1 MLILILRLKIK
12 NILLCRKVRKMDK
25 RKGCKDFIKNKNKWY
40 IWFLIFKLCGYK
52 FLENKRVFF
61 LLGEEF
67 G

>member
-12 NILLCRKVRKMDK
+12 NILLYRKVRKNDK
-25 RKGCKDFIKNKNKWY
+25 GVKILLKNKWY

>member
-1 MLILILRLKIK
+1 
-12 NILLCRKVRKMDK
+12 MDK